1 MKLESVQ
8 VGTSTEQERIWF
20 VVILIAVDRR
30 SHDVHFDFKGLKVII
45 PEQNLR
51 CSTKVTKNRVPNRN
65 LYQKIVLTA
74 LQVTSK
80 THLLPVCELLNPFFF
95 RQGEYFFHAA
105 LIQRFKFPKNK
116 VNFDNYTYMRS
127 KLLIGPGYMALIN
140 FEFTS
145 YENISYEKYTYLA
158 IQINL

>member
-95 RQGEYFFHAA
+95 R
-105 LIQRFKFPKNK
+105 
-116 VNFDNYTYMRS
+116 
-127 KLLIGPGYMALIN
+127 
-140 FEFTS
+140 
-145 YENISYEKYTYLA
+145 
-158 IQINL
+158 